1 MTLHMALTQTVSNK
15 VSLHDHELFS
25 RIVQIIKV
33 EYEFIRPQFQV
44 TCSFGKQAPSLLQ
57 FHRAYMYT
65 NLSDLLPEVSDPV
78 ATVVNPAKSLE
89 TEGLSTLKILVSE
102 ASKWELIGVL
112 LGIDDGTL
120 KTIEAD
126 NSDSNKGLL
135 EMVRIWLNT
144 TDPPP
149 TWKDHADALYAI
161 KNCLRRY

>member
-65 NLSDLLPEVSDPV
+65 NLSDLLPE
-78 ATVVNPAKSLE
+78 
-89 TEGLSTLKILVSE
+89 
-102 ASKWELIGVL
+102 
-112 LGIDDGTL
+112 GI
-120 KTIEAD
+120 
-126 NSDSNKGLL
+126 
-135 EMVRIWLNT
+135 
-144 TDPPP
+144 
-149 TWKDHADALYAI
+149 
-161 KNCLRRY
+161 